1 MGFIICNI
9 QPLEENRVGIRRVRR
24 LALGGMRGCFARHLP
39 QLAKENDGQWTLS
52 ADELIHLDDPGAGKA
67 FGVFF
72 ELSSGSGS
80 TRNLLQL
87 IKVSG
92 RTASLITEA
101 LFHFKV
107 VGPAEPAGDA
117 SEESL
122 VVSDWEH
129 QTECYEQMRLEGG
142 FLGGNWAW
150 GEPPQPLGA
159 SVFKPGRGVEERSDA
174 PAPRPIS

>member
-9 QPLEENRVGIRRVRR
+9 QPLEGNRLGIRRVRR
-24 LALGGMRGCFARHLP
+24 LALGGMQGCFARHLP
-39 QLAKENDGQWTLS
+39 QLAKENDGQWTLT
-52 ADELIHLDDPGAGKA
+52 ADELIHLDDPGAGEA
-67 FGVFF
+67 LGVFF
-72 ELSSGSGS
+72 EHSSGSGS

-87 IKVSG
+87 IRVSG

-107 VGPAEPAGDA
+107 VGPAETASDA
-117 SEESL
+117 SEQSL

-142 FLGGNWAW
+142 FLGGNRAW

-159 SVFKPGRGVEERSDA
+159 SVFKPGRGVKERSDA

>member
-1 MGFIICNI
+1 MGFLICSI
-9 QPLEENRVGIRRVRR
+9 QPLEENRVRIQRERR
-24 LALGGMRGCFARHLP
+24 LALGGMQGCFARHLP
-39 QLAKENDGQWTLS
+39 QLAKENDGQWTLT
-52 ADELIHLDDPGAGKA
+52 ADELMHLDGLGTGNAL
-67 FGVFF
+67 GVFF
-72 ELSSGSGS
+72 EIPSRSGSA
-80 TRNLLQL
+80 RNLLQL

-107 VGPAEPAGDA
+107 VGPAETASDA
-117 SEESL
+117 SEQSL
-122 VVSDWEH
+122 VVSGWEH

-159 SVFKPGRGVEERSDA
+159 SVFKPGRGVGERSDA
-174 PAPRPIS
+174 PGPRPIS